1 MKIVALFPEA
11 TKGQTENNVL
21 DDYTALNLR
30 PFLEERGHELVVLKD
45 GEDDLDQHLKDM
57 DVVISAPFYPA
68 YMTKERIEQ
77 APNLKL
83 AITAG
88 VGSDHVDLEAAS
100 EHDISVVEVTDSN
113 TVSVAEHIVMTTLI
127 LVRNYEEGHRQS
139 EEGGWNLTQV
149 MNHAFELQNKTIG
162 IFGLGRIGRL
172 VGERL
177 KPFNVDIIHYRRS
190 SQEDTDFSKYVNFDE
205 LVHKSDVL
213 IITTPL
219 TPETDDLFD
228 YNTISQMKDGSYIVN
243 CARGKIV
250 NKEEVVK
257 MIEENHLQG
266 YGGDV
271 WYPQPAPS
279 DHPWRTMPRNA
290 MTIHYSG
297 MVIEAQLRIEKGVKD
312 LLTHFFDETPFPK
325 EDVIVNGGQITSQSY
340 AKHDDSNN

>member
-113 TVSVAEHIVMTTLI
+113 AVSVA
-127 LVRNYEEGHRQS
+127 
-139 EEGGWNLTQV
+139 
-149 MNHAFELQNKTIG
+149 
-162 IFGLGRIGRL
+162 
-172 VGERL
+172 
-177 KPFNVDIIHYRRS
+177 
-190 SQEDTDFSKYVNFDE
+190 
-205 LVHKSDVL
+205 
-213 IITTPL
+213 
-219 TPETDDLFD
+219 
-228 YNTISQMKDGSYIVN
+228 
-243 CARGKIV
+243 
-250 NKEEVVK
+250 
-257 MIEENHLQG
+257 
-266 YGGDV
+266 
-271 WYPQPAPS
+271 
-279 DHPWRTMPRNA
+279 
-290 MTIHYSG
+290 
-297 MVIEAQLRIEKGVKD
+297 
-312 LLTHFFDETPFPK
+312 
-325 EDVIVNGGQITSQSY
+325 
-340 AKHDDSNN
+340 